1 MLHGMSY
8 HINDIGFY
16 FLAFLANVQPDHNE
30 HHVWVMV
37 QSAFCLSSLV
47 LYFVVL
53 AVFHVNYT
61 MSLCL
66 NESVLQLFQMK
77 RLIMIFDSL
86 WHLRIAGSA
95 ADIATK
101 HSPLQYQLN
110 AKIFSGTNI
119 WFYKKFCRELSARS
133 TPPIFLLDCFTIYGQ
148 GISFLF
154 FSFLHHLSIEIIGSI
169 PTKLEIS
176 CTTLLSTHFTTM
188 IPEFLSVR

>member
-1 MLHGMSY
+1 MSY

-30 HHVWVMV
+30 HHVRVMV

-47 LYFVVL
+47 LYFAVL
-53 AVFHVNYT
+53 VVFHVNYT
-61 MSLCL
+61 VSLSL

-95 ADIATK
+95 ANITTK

-110 AKIFSGTNI
+110 AKMFSDTNV
-119 WFYKKFCRELSARS
+119 WFYKEFCREQSADLPDLLHPYFYYTALLFVGREYLS
-133 TPPIFLLDCFTIYGQ
+133 F
-148 GISFLF
+148 SFLF
-154 FSFLHHLSIEIIGSI
+154 YTIFQLKSLVQSPQSW
-169 PTKLEIS
+169 K
-176 CTTLLSTHFTTM
+176 
-188 IPEFLSVR
+188 